1 MGVGDILAIKHARKS
16 VAITAAS
23 LSEAAVLVEREAI
36 RRHLLGEQ
44 PDASQF
50 ATRSFLLRE
59 CKEAGTEAFVLML
72 RQHGDAFNEH
82 VICDWQ
88 QRYEA
93 EDSRIRSFRDHMKIF
108 TPDLLEKVIIM
119 TFGSVA
125 NRRGVRQER
134 SVGTSADSRKIIGRG
149 YTNSHARTPCFGSFV
164 VARGIATPGS
174 FSVGHNCY

>member
-1 MGVGDILAIKHARKS
+1 MGTGDILAIKHAREAIAIAAVGFS
-16 VAITAAS
+16 V
-23 LSEAAVLVEREAI
+23 AAVLVEREAI
-36 RRHLLGEQ
+36 SRLLLGEQ
-44 PDASQF
+44 PDATQSEM
-50 ATRSFLLRE
+50 RSFLLRE

-88 QRYEA
+88 QCYEA
-93 EDSRIRSFRDHMKIF
+93 DDSRIRSFRDHMEIF

-125 NRRGVRQER
+125 NRRGVWQER
-134 SVGTSADSRKIIGRG
+134 SVRTSADSRKIIGRG
-149 YTNSHARTPCFGSFV
+149 YTNFHARTPCFGSFV
-164 VARGIATPGS
+164 VARGIATPES